1 MQAETDLRMGH
12 QGVYVYGG
20 GRGRGQR
27 GEGRASFLPRLSLL
41 EMQNGGAGGLDM
53 LIPGT
58 LQSNARER
66 GNGRFG
72 DHPSWPIS
80 L

>member
-1 MQAETDLRMGH
+1 MCMEG
-12 QGVYVYGG
+12 GGGG
-20 GRGRGQR
+20 GRGGV
-27 GEGRASFLPRLSLL
+27 GELRSFLASLFL